1 MRIDRYVHQN
11 ELKKVLKRYKLV
23 PQKIKPVR
31 GVLQI
36 QTESGNFA
44 LKRSASS
51 LEQISFVQET
61 LEELSAVGYEHL
73 LPWVRTR
80 SGEPF
85 VHYEGGIWYLTP
97 WFGEEKESGFVGKQ
111 AEQLV
116 QLARFHRLSQSIA
129 AAKTSF
135 QQPVGEAQ
143 ITQWEQ
149 QRNRLNH
156 YLEKIEERE
165 FRSPFDNVFI
175 NNIDYLDK
183 AITFAIRGMERF
195 VKTENGYPP
204 RWTVCHGRLDP
215 RNVVYGDKGW
225 KWIDWDHARVASPV
239 RDLAAYFRR
248 FPLEKEGLDFHTAL
262 SYYEREWE
270 LTSKEKKLLAL
281 YLAYPER
288 PFRLLRHYYEKSLSV
303 SEADSVQLLEQE
315 MKRLQQVQGFIRTLW
330 PTRKN
335 KQQVRANKKE
345 ELLQLNQYKERKRR

>member
-1 MRIDRYVHQN
+1 MRIDHNVHQD
-11 ELKKVLKRYKLV
+11 ELKQVLKLYKLV

-36 QTESGNFA
+36 QTEAGNFA
-44 LKRSASS
+44 LKRSSSS
-51 LEQISFVQET
+51 LEQLTFVQES
-61 LEELSAVGYEHL
+61 LEELLAVGYEHL
-73 LPWVRTR
+73 LPWIRTR

-85 VHYEGGIWYLTP
+85 VHHEGGIWYLTP
-97 WFGEEKESGFVGKQ
+97 WYGEEEESEPAGKQ

-135 QQPVGEAQ
+135 HQPVGEDQ
-143 ITQWEQ
+143 IIQWKQ
-149 QRNRLNH
+149 QQNRLNY
-156 YLEKIEERE
+156 YLEKIEKRE

-175 NNIDYLDK
+175 NNLDYLDK
-183 AITFAIRGMERF
+183 AITFAINGMERF
-195 VKTENGYPP
+195 VETENGYPP
-204 RWTVCHGRLDP
+204 RWAVCHGRLDP
-215 RNVVYGDKGW
+215 RNIAYGESGW

-239 RDLAAYFRR
+239 RDLAAYLRR
-248 FPLEKEGLDFHTAL
+248 FPLEEEGLDFITAL

-288 PFRLLRHYYEKSLSV
+288 PFRLLRHYYEKPLRT

-315 MKRLQQVQGFIRTLW
+315 VKRLQQVQGFIRTLW
-330 PTRKN
+330 PVRKR
-335 KQQVRANKKE
+335 KTQTAKKE